1 MDIETIYRDYHDKVL
16 NFIRSKVNSPED
28 AEDICSDVFIKV
40 QNYLGG
46 YDSRK
51 ASIST
56 WIFTIA
62 RNTVIDFY
70 RTHKTSEEIPE
81 ELSSDFE
88 VDSEL
93 LNRET
98 LSEIAEAINKLS
110 DEERTVIVLHYYE
123 GLKLREIEARTGLSY
138 GQVKIRHNSA
148 LKAMKEFFS
157 KKLPKAVSASYKISE
172 QGITEEEWI

>member
-1 MDIETIYRDYHDKVL
+1 MDIETIYRDYHDKLL
-16 NFIRSKVNSPED
+16 NYIRSKVKLTEH

-46 YDSRK
+46 YDSEK
-51 ASIST
+51 ASLST

-62 RNTVIDFY
+62 RNTIIDYY
-70 RTHKTSEEIPE
+70 RTHKTTEEIPE
-81 ELSSDFE
+81 ELSSDFK

-98 LSEIAEAINKLS
+98 LSELADALKKLS
-110 DEERTVIVLHYYE
+110 DEERMVIVLHYYE

-148 LKAMKEFFS
+148 LKVMKEYFS
-157 KKLPKAVSASYKISE
+157 KKAAKGGFSIV
-172 QGITEEEWI
+172 

>member
-1 MDIETIYRDYHDKVL
+1 MDIEAIYREYHDKVL
-16 NFIRSKVNSPED
+16 NFIRSKVNIPED

-46 YDSRK
+46 YNSEK
-51 ASIST
+51 ASLST

-62 RNTVIDFY
+62 RNTIIDYY
-70 RTHKTSEEIPE
+70 RTHKTTEEIPE
-81 ELSSDFE
+81 ELSSDFQ

-98 LSEIAEAINKLS
+98 LNELADALKKLS
-110 DEERTVIVLHYYE
+110 DEERMVIVLHYYE

-148 LKAMKEFFS
+148 LKAMKEFFT
-157 KKLPKAVSASYKISE
+157 KKAAKGGFSIV
-172 QGITEEEWI
+172 